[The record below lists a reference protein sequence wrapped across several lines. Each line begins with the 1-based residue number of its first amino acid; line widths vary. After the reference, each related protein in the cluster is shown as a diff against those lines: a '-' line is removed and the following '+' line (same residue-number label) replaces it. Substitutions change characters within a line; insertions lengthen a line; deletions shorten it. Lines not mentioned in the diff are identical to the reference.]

1 MSSSTLLICTVGG
14 SPEPI
19 VAALKQWHPM
29 RVRFVHTPQTKDDV
43 ASKVVPTARA
53 EGVDLDAGRY
63 DLFELPEGQDLGSCL
78 DHLRQLTPVVAE
90 WAARGESFQV
100 VVDFTGGTKCMSAA
114 IGIQASRW
122 PCVFSYVGGNE
133 RTKDGVGVVVSGAEK
148 IVHQANPWDALGH
161 QAVEDFVVLFDQ
173 HAFLAA
179 ANVAAVTMKRV
190 SRPDRK
196 RELSSLEQLARALD
210 AWDRFDHTTS
220 KNLLESITK
229 SANDLRAV
237 LGPARGDRILAG
249 AARLAEHLGHL
260 GQATPPSRHHVLDLL
275 ANAKR
280 RKDEGRFDDAVARL
294 YRAIEAIAQVALK
307 ERHGLVSTEKIPL
320 ERVPDPLRSNW
331 ATRATEGVVALGLQD
346 AYLLLEALNDPVGT
360 QFQHA
365 GLSGMKSPLVA
376 RNRSILA
383 HGFER
388 VSDAVFDKLWTCA
401 ISLASIDPAS
411 LPSFPTLAETG
422 ASSAE
427 PPPTRAANL

>member
-19 VAALKQWHPM
+19 VAALKQWQPV

-43 ASKVVPTARA
+43 ASKVVPMARI
-53 EGVDLDAGRY
+53 EGVDLDVGRY
-63 DLFELPEGQDLGSCL
+63 DLFELPEGQDLASCL
-78 DHLRQLTPVVAE
+78 DHLRQLTPVATE
-90 WAARGESFQV
+90 WAARGASFQV

-122 PCVFSYVGGNE
+122 PCSFSYVGGNE

-148 IVHQANPWDALGH
+148 IVHQANPWDALGY
-161 QAVEDFVVLFDQ
+161 QAVEEYVVLFDQ

-179 ANVAAVTMKRV
+179 ANIAAVTTKRV

-196 RELSSLEQLARALD
+196 RELSSLGQLAKALD
-210 AWDRFDHTTS
+210 AWDRFDHKTS
-220 KNLLESITK
+220 SNLLDSVSK

-237 LGPARGDRILAG
+237 LGATRGDRVLAG
-249 AARLAEHLGHL
+249 AARLAEHLSQL
-260 GQATPPSRHHVLDLL
+260 GQATPPSRLHVLDLL

-307 ERHGLVSTEKIPL
+307 EKHGIESTERVPL
-320 ERVPDPLRSNW
+320 ERVPDPLRNTWTS
-331 ATRATEGVVALGLQD
+331 RADEGVVAVGLQD
-346 AYLLLEALNDPVGT
+346 AYALLELLSDPVGM
-360 QFQHA
+360 QFRNA
-365 GLSGMKSPLVA
+365 GLNGKISPLVA

-388 VSDAVFDKLWTCA
+388 VSEAVVKKLWTSA
-401 ISLASIDPAS
+401 LLLADVDAAS
-411 LPSFPTLAETG
+411 LPSFPEIAEG
-422 ASSAE
+422 RS
-427 PPPTRAANL
+427 

>member
-1 MSSSTLLICTVGG
+1 MTSTVPISTLLICTVGG

-19 VAALKQWHPM
+19 VAALKQWRPV

-43 ASKVVPTARA
+43 ASKVVPMARA

-63 DLFELPEGQDLGSCL
+63 DLFELPEGQDLASCL

-148 IVHQANPWDALGH
+148 IVHQANPWDALGY
-161 QAVEDFVVLFDQ
+161 QAVEEFVVLFDQ

-179 ANVAAVTMKRV
+179 ANIAAVTMKRV

-196 RELSSLEQLARALD
+196 RELSSLEQLAKALD

-220 KNLLESITK
+220 KNRLESVSK

-237 LGPARGDRILAG
+237 LGATRGDRVLAG
-249 AARLAEHLGHL
+249 AARLAEHLSQL

-307 ERHGLVSTEKIPL
+307 EGHGIESTERVPL
-320 ERVPDPLRSNW
+320 DRVPDPLRTTW
-331 ATRATEGVVALGLQD
+331 ATRENDGVLALGLQD
-346 AYLLLEALNDPVGT
+346 AYELLAALADSVGT
-360 QFQHA
+360 KFQDA
-365 GLSGMKSPLVA
+365 GLRGTKSPLVA

-388 VSDAVFDKLWTCA
+388 VSDAVFDKLWTSA
-401 ISLASIDPAS
+401 LSLAGADAAS
-411 LPSFPTLAETG
+411 LPSFPELAEG
-422 ASSAE
+422 RS
-427 PPPTRAANL
+427 

>member
-1 MSSSTLLICTVGG
+1 VSSSTLLICTVGG

-19 VAALKQWHPM
+19 VAALKQWRPV

-43 ASKVVPTARA
+43 ASKVVPLARV

-63 DLFELPEGQDLGSCL
+63 DLLELPEGQDLANCL
-78 DHLRQLTPVVAE
+78 DHLRQLTPVVTE

-133 RTKDGVGVVVSGAEK
+133 RTKDGVGVVVSGTEK
-148 IVHQANPWDALGH
+148 IVHQTNPWDALGY
-161 QAVEDFVVLFDQ
+161 QAVEEFVVLFDQ

-179 ANVAAVTMKRV
+179 ANIATVTMKRV

-196 RELSSLEQLARALD
+196 RELSSLVQLAKALD

-220 KNLLESITK
+220 KNQLESVGK

-237 LGPARGDRILAG
+237 LGATRGDRVLAG
-249 AARLAEHLGHL
+249 AARLAEHLSQL

-275 ANAKR
+275 ANAR
-280 RKDEGRFDDAVARL
+280 RRMDEGRFDDAVARL
-294 YRAIEAIAQVALK
+294 YRAVEAIAQVALK
-307 ERHGLVSTEKIPL
+307 EGHGIESTERVPL
-320 ERVPDPLRSNW
+320 DRVPDPLRDTW
-331 ATRATEGVVALGLQD
+331 ATRGNDGVLALGLQD
-346 AYLLLEALNDPVGT
+346 AYELLAALDDSVGT
-360 QFQHA
+360 KFQGA
-365 GLSGMKSPLVA
+365 GLRGAKSPLVA

-383 HGFER
+383 HGFEP
-388 VSDAVFDKLWTCA
+388 VSDAVFEKLWTSA
-401 ISLASIDPAS
+401 LSLAGADAAS
-411 LPSFPTLAETG
+411 LPSFPELAEG
-422 ASSAE
+422 
-427 PPPTRAANL
+427 RL